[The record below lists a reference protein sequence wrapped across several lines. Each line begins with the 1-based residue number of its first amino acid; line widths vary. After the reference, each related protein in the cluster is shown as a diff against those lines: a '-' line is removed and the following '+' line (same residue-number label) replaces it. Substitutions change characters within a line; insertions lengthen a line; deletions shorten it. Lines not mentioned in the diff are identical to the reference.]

1 MTFTVV
7 GIMKYAVE
15 AQIEADTEEEARD
28 EFMFRTTL
36 EDIEDYT
43 LEDIVI
49 TDVYV
54 GD

>member
-15 AQIEADTEEEARD
+15 VQIEADTEEEARD

-43 LEDIVI
+43 LEDTVI
-49 TDVYV
+49 TDIFV
-54 GD
+54 GE

>member
-15 AQIEADTEEEARD
+15 VQIEADTEEEARD

-43 LEDIVI
+43 LEDSVI
-49 TDVYV
+49 TEIFV

>member
-28 EFMFRTTL
+28 EFMFRTTV

-43 LEDIVI
+43 LEDTVI
-49 TDVYV
+49 TDIFV
-54 GD
+54 GE